1 MHFVRLAHLGRISVN
16 VEVGDQDV
24 DDGDQVVDQLVD
36 GGDDDGGGGG
46 V

>member
-24 DDGDQVVDQLVD
+24 DDGDEEARE
-36 GGDDDGGGGG
+36 GDDQR
-46 V
+46 VE